1 MSAGVEDADEGN
13 VEVLDDAYDELCKGE
28 EAVTDALVD
37 VVLVLVL
44 VLDAEDEVFVRE
56 LTDVVAELD
65 DAEVVVLE
73 VVRVDVD
80 TIREEELD
88 VVVERDV
95 DACVVVVVVFI
106 DEVVVLDIGT
116 TTVALFEVLE
126 GVIANAETDA
136 EL

>member
-1 MSAGVEDADEGN
+1 MSAGVEDADKGN

-37 VVLVLVL
+37 VLL

-65 DAEVVVLE
+65 DAEVMVLE

-95 DACVVVVVVFI
+95 DACVVVVVVLI
-106 DEVVVLDIGT
+106 DELVVLDIGT

-126 GVIANAETDA
+126 GVIANAETNA

>member
-1 MSAGVEDADEGN
+1 MSAGVEDADKGN
-13 VEVLDDAYDELCKGE
+13 VEVLDDAYDELCMGE

-95 DACVVVVVVFI
+95 DACVVVVVVLI
-106 DEVVVLDIGT
+106 DELVVLDIGT

>member
-1 MSAGVEDADEGN
+1 MSAGVEDADKGN
-13 VEVLDDAYDELCKGE
+13 VEVLDDAYDELCMGE

-37 VVLVLVL
+37 VVL

-65 DAEVVVLE
+65 DAEVV
-73 VVRVDVD
+73 RVEVD

-95 DACVVVVVVFI
+95 DACVVVVVVLI
-106 DEVVVLDIGT
+106 DELVVLDIGT
-116 TTVALFEVLE
+116 TTVDLFEVLE
-126 GVIANAETDA
+126 GVMANAETNA